1 MQSRASLAVLA
12 ATLLGADLMAGPAVA
27 RDIRVYNNSDFAM
40 IQLQAKPARAP
51 AWAQNNL
58 IGKYSLGVGRTSAAS
73 RLPDAPCA
81 YDFLATYDD
90 GHKTQ
95 RLAVNVCKPGAIE
108 FN

>member
-1 MQSRASLAVLA
+1 MHSQAGMAALAAVLLSATATPGA
-12 ATLLGADLMAGPAVA
+12 AREVH
-27 RDIRVYNNSDFAM
+27 IYNNSDFAM
-40 IQLQAKPARAP
+40 IQLQARPAHAP
-51 AWAQNNL
+51 AWTENNL
-58 IGKYSLGVGRTSAAS
+58 IGKYSLGVGRTSPPAS
-73 RLPDAPCA
+73 LPDTGCA

>member
-1 MQSRASLAVLA
+1 MGLRVDMAAPAAVLFGIAIAGGA
-12 ATLLGADLMAGPAVA
+12 AEA
-27 RDIRVYNNSDFAM
+27 RQVRVYNNSDFAM
-40 IQLQAKPARAP
+40 IQLQAKPPHAP
-51 AWAQNNL
+51 AWTQNL
-58 IGKYSLGVGRTSAAS
+58 IGKYSLGVGRTSQPAT
-73 RLPDAPCA
+73 LPDAGCA